1 MQKQKLKMNN
11 DKEECIESISKTL
24 ERASAWRKSLTVRWP
39 DDPRN
44 ARAYTRLDQL
54 AADVASLT
62 DDQWA
67 TLRCHYNW
75 ASESWRDGLNQTA
88 RQVGFHH
95 RIGDLDYFIKVLV
108 QNLSV
113 SKSVAA

>member
-24 ERASAWRKSLTVRWP
+24 ERAAAWRRSLTVRWP
-39 DDPRN
+39 GDPRN
-44 ARAYTRLDQL
+44 VRASTWLDQL
-54 AADVASLT
+54 AADVVNLT
-62 DDQWA
+62 DEQFA
-67 TLRCHYNW
+67 TLQPHYNW
-75 ASESWRDGLNQTA
+75 ASTIWRDTLNQTA

-95 RIGDLDYFIKVLV
+95 RSDDLDYFIKALA